1 MSTILSNQS
10 FQDFLNTALQT
21 DNELSNEEQQ
31 REAIIQQ
38 ADEMTEQAKQA
49 ALDAGASLLPLGTI
63 ELAKSVGGL
72 YEKGSKAFNAAKA
85 FKAARDAK
93 TAQVEKLKEDAY
105 NKEVERA
112 KSAGEDIPDKQTF
125 MNDVD
130 STLREKQIAGVV
142 DTAKSFVSKKINPIL
157 DEYSNRASNT
167 IEALGN
173 NTINKLTNVKETIS
187 NVVADKFGAFTDVAD
202 KVKTRYLQKFE
213 VAKNFTEDQLNSV
226 ADKLNSRVQN
236 TFNALKD
243 EQGNLSTN
251 FQEHLN
257 NLTDLVNQK
266 TPQSLAGADAILEN
280 IRTTRDATLNANKL
294 VGLQKQLE
302 DVVASK
308 SQKLTDLTTAHQNR
322 LDKLTSDKET
332 LQGQIDELNKTKSVE
347 QTGSRLEELGVST
360 RFRGSGF
367 SPQIQDIQISKAEQ
381 LGKLQRQLN
390 TKSQAIDSELASHSK
405 NLTDIEN
412 STKETI
418 TNLKT
423 NISELGENIASKVG
437 DQTASI
443 LDKAKAGFSAFKS
456 GVGAVKTAIAP
467 VTDVIG
473 TALAPVAV
481 FQGAMSAENLLKGGD
496 KGNISGGLM
505 DATNLKFGVQEAKGL
520 VGKATTGVKSL
531 FQTEQEAKEAGLK
544 TAEQVTAKEVEETA
558 TKEGAETFAKS
569 AGQLAG
575 EDIAENIGK
584 TAAIEA
590 GSEAGIAAGGSA
602 IPVVGEVLDLGLAL
616 FSVGEGI
623 KDLFDKPRAPP
634 PPPKITEAVQFKSQA
649 GVY

>member
-10 FQDFLNTALQT
+10 FQDFLTTALQT
-21 DNELSNEEQQ
+21 DNELANEEQQ

-38 ADEMTEQAKQA
+38 ADEMTEQAKQS

-72 YEKGSKAFNAAKA
+72 YEKGSKAFKAAQA
-85 FKAARDAK
+85 FKTARDAK
-93 TAQVEKLKEDAY
+93 TAKIEQLKEDAY
-105 NKEVERA
+105 TKEVERA
-112 KSAGEDIPDKQTF
+112 KSAGEEIPDKQTF
-125 MNDVD
+125 MNDID
-130 STLREKQIAGVV
+130 STLREKQIGGVV
-142 DTAKSFVSKKINPIL
+142 DTAKSFVANKLNPIV

-173 NTINKLTNVKETIS
+173 NTINSLTNAKETIS
-187 NVVADKFGAFTDVAD
+187 NVVADKFGAFTGVAD
-202 KVKTRYLQKFE
+202 QVKTRYLQKFE
-213 VAKNFTEDQLNSV
+213 VAKNFTEDQLNTV
-226 ADKLNSRVQN
+226 AGKLNSRVEN

-243 EQGNLSTN
+243 EQGNLSPTL
-251 FQEHLN
+251 QGHLD

-266 TPQSLAGADAILEN
+266 TPQSLSGADAILEN
-280 IRTTRDATLNANKL
+280 IRATRDATLNANKL

-308 SQKLTDLTTAHQNR
+308 SQKLTDLTNAHVNR
-322 LDKLTSDKET
+322 LDKLTQDKNT
-332 LQGQIDELNKTKSVE
+332 LQGQIDDLSKAKSVE
-347 QTGSRLEELGVST
+347 QTGSRLEELGVSS
-360 RFRGSGF
+360 RFRGAGF
-367 SPQIQDIQISKAEQ
+367 SPQIQDIQLSKAEQ

-390 TKSQAIDSELASHSK
+390 AKSQAIDSELANHSK

-412 STKETI
+412 STKETV
-418 TNLKT
+418 TNLKS
-423 NISELGENIASKVG
+423 NISDLGENIASKVG

-443 LDKAKAGFSAFKS
+443 LDQAKAGFT
-456 GVGAVKTAIAP
+456 AVRTAIAP

-481 FQGAMSAENLLKGGD
+481 FQGAMSAENLIKGGD
-496 KGNISGGLM
+496 KGNISGGVM
-505 DATNLKFGVQEAKGL
+505 DATNLKFGIQETKGL
-520 VGKATTGVKSL
+520 VSKATTGVKSL

-558 TKEGAETFAKS
+558 TEKGAETFAKS
-569 AGQLAG
+569 AGQMAG
-575 EDIAENIGK
+575 EDIAEQIGK
-584 TAAIEA
+584 TAAVEA
-590 GSEAGIAAGGSA
+590 GTEAGVAAGGSA
-602 IPVVGEVLDLGLAL
+602 IPVVGEVLDLGLAI
-616 FSVGEGI
+616 FSVAEGI

-634 PPPKITEAVQFKSQA
+634 PPPKITEAVQFRSQA